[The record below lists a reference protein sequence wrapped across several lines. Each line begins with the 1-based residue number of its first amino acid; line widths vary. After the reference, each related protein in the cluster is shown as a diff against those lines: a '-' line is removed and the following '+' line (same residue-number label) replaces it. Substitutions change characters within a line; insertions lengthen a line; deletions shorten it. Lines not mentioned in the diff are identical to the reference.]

1 MNAQFFS
8 TKRAHHGIL
17 GFTRKPLARFGLT
30 AARLDMLY
38 AIAHGG
44 SFQNT
49 LRRKLG
55 VTAPVVSR
63 MLKSL
68 EALGLVRRQR
78 ASDRRTRLVSLTVKG
93 ARRLRKCLRK
103 LARQSRA
110 PYRTLMRAITF
121 GEFDDPEACF
131 SATCELDELLRRIRR
146 EFGDNATL
154 HYPWHP
160 DD

>member
-8 TKRAHHGIL
+8 AKRAHHGIL

-30 AARLDMLY
+30 AARFDMLY
-38 AIAHGG
+38 AIENGG
-44 SFQNT
+44 CFQNA

-68 EALGLVRRQR
+68 EALGLIRRKR
-78 ASDRRTRLVSLTVKG
+78 AHDRRTRLVSLTVQG

-103 LARQSRA
+103 VAHEKRA
-110 PYRTLMRAITF
+110 PYRTLLRAITF
-121 GEFDDPEACF
+121 GKLADPEACF
-131 SATCELDELLRRIRR
+131 WATCQLDDLLRGIRR
-146 EFGDNATL
+146 EFGDSATL